1 MLLDHVFITYS
12 DGSYNETTRTY
23 DPVDPLILAYTKD
36 SLLFD
41 TKRHTIYAQGIE
53 FGYSY
58 TFPYVNSGVGITGTD
73 ISKGVSYYIIGIEQR
88 IDGSISYSYSY
99 SYITFGLSDGILD
112 NDSGGAY
119 IIGMAMSDDGKISYK
134 YADVNHT
141 TTPTELSGNS
151 LANHG
156 IVVDVNINQQGA
168 LTYSYYNATTTD
180 SDKTHE
186 GNHDL
191 SGAEYTV
198 VDGLTQDSFGKISY
212 HTTTIKTTHSG
223 NVNGDFAY
231 DLSLSN
237 DGKLTGKSGVFS
249 NQKTG
254 DTTSGV
260 INNVHIDNTG
270 KLSYSYISL
279 EDLLDVNPTSA
290 QQVYNTI
297 LNNTSY
303 QFITNIGQDANG
315 SISYVYGYFNTT
327 HTSTGI
333 VDRDIDDRVITNVHL
348 DADGNFSYS
357 YADHTTTDNDRISPL
372 VQVAGNIGTKDNAT
386 ITLSHD
392 NSYKF
397 VTQIDQA
404 ADGKII
410 YTYAYVNTIHTT
422 ALSNEDHH
430 KVVTYINLDANGN
443 LSYHLTDLSVTN
455 GTAGSDMVLTN
466 DDTYKFITGI
476 TQASDGKISYTYSQ
490 LNTNFTYQG
499 DNIAGPVYEL
509 NIDKTGKISYI
520 HKNLTGNTGSYVSAL
535 TYTKG
540 THITYVPGSY
550 IQFISGISQD
560 ADGKIS
566 YTYSAIYT
574 DAYNNYRY
582 HELNILERAS
592 TTADPQENT
601 VEVLSTISTTNGNDK
616 KHDISYTTI
625 QVATKHYVDNLM
637 TANDALRYAGI
648 VTPSSTANG
657 TVAFSKNDYSTGA
670 VYKVSGNGYFGTEYV
685 TGGDMVI
692 SYSDSANATS
702 FANWNVIN
710 ENIDLRTDT
719 EVNAKNSNDT
729 KKVITNVYLNDS
741 GLLSYTTYNI
751 GVQVVLNND
760 GESNELLGNTYTVI
774 TGVNLEQDGLDTK
787 LSYNYTTLKVN
798 ANHHSTNPNTTHHDQ
813 AISYVW
819 LNESGQLTYSAE
831 NLSSSAATPTTATLT
846 NSNKY
851 LVISSIS
858 QAANGKI
865 SYTAYELN
873 TTHSN
878 TNATNGSSSS
888 VIGNVHLD
896 ANGTL
901 SYSYVNIAQAAY
913 HYTVNTNKTGD
924 GNVISSIVVDDHGHL
939 TTISYSSIAATDEY
953 VYFKKVTDKIYLSG
967 TDTQNGDV
975 TAHSYIDGISYIQNK
990 QLYTQVSYFNQS
1002 YVGQLKVTSTA
1013 YLDGN
1018 TYIGNDTTDRLQIV
1032 SKTIDFNSDD
1042 KTEFTHLKS
1051 LWGVVVVG
1059 Q

>member
-1 MLLDHVFITYS
+1 MLLDHVFITYN
-12 DGSYNETTRTY
+12 DGVYNENTKTY
-23 DPVDPLILAYTKD
+23 DQIDPRILAYTKD

-58 TFPYVNSGVGITGTD
+58 TFQYVNSGVGIVGTD
-73 ISKGVSYYIIGIEQR
+73 ISKGASYYITGIEQN

-112 NDSGGAY
+112 NNSGGSY
-119 IIGMAMSDDGKISYK
+119 IIGIAMSDDGKISYK
-134 YADVNHT
+134 YANVNHT

-168 LTYSYYNATTTD
+168 LTYSWYNAATTNN
-180 SDKTHE
+180 DKTHE

-198 VDGLTQDSFGKISY
+198 VDGIQQDSFGKVSY

-237 DGKLTGKSGVFS
+237 DGILTGKSGIFS
-249 NQKTG
+249 NQRTG
-254 DTTSGV
+254 TTTSGV

-290 QQVYNTI
+290 QQAYNTI

-303 QFITNIGQDANG
+303 QFITNIGQDDNG

-333 VDRDIDDRVITNVHL
+333 VDREIDDRVITNVHL

-357 YADHTTTDNDRISPL
+357 YANHETTTSDRL
-372 VQVAGNIGTKDNAT
+372 KAAKVGGDAT
-386 ITLSHD
+386 VTLTGPST
-392 NSYKF
+392 SYTF
-397 VTQIDQA
+397 VTQIDQTS
-404 ADGKII
+404 DGKII
-410 YTYAYVNTIHTT
+410 YTYAYVNTTHTT
-422 ALSNEDHH
+422 TTSNSNTNQ
-430 KVVTYINLDANGN
+430 VVTYVNLDHDGN
-443 LSYHLTDLSVTN
+443 LTYHLTDLSVTT
-455 GTAGSDMVLTN
+455 GTAGSNMILTN

-499 DNIAGPVYEL
+499 DNVVGPVYEL

-520 HKNLTGNTGSYVSAL
+520 HKNLSGNTGAYISAL

-550 IQFISGISQD
+550 IPFISGISQD

-574 DAYNNYRY
+574 DAENNYRY

-592 TTADPQENT
+592 TTEDPQENT

-616 KHDISYTTI
+616 KHDISYTTV

-637 TANDALRYAGI
+637 TANDALRYAGT
-648 VTPSSTANG
+648 VTPSSTANE
-657 TVAFSKNDYSTGA
+657 TVTFSKNDYSTGA

-685 TGGDMVI
+685 TGGDMII

-710 ENIDLRTDT
+710 ENIDLRTNDN
-719 EVNAKNSNDT
+719 VNSKNSNDT

-751 GVQVVLNND
+751 GTQVVSKD
-760 GESNELLGNTYTVI
+760 DDASNELLGNTYKVL
-774 TGVNLEQDGLDTK
+774 TGVKIEQDGLDTK
-787 LSYNYTTLKVN
+787 LSYSYSTIKVN
-798 ANHHSTNPNTTHHDQ
+798 ANHHSTSANTTHHDQ

-831 NLSSSAATPTTATLT
+831 NLSSSTVTPTTAILT

-878 TNATNGSSSS
+878 IDATNVPTSG

-913 HYTVNTNKTGD
+913 HYTVNTTKTGD
-924 GNVISSIVVDDHGHL
+924 GNVISSIVVDNHGHL
-939 TTISYSSIAATDEY
+939 TNISYSSIAATDEY
-953 VYFKKVTDKIYLSG
+953 VKFDKVTDKIYLSG
-967 TDTQNGDV
+967 TDTQNGNV
-975 TAHSYIDGISYIQNK
+975 TAHSYIDGIAYIQNK

-1002 YVGQLKVTSTA
+1002 YVGQLEVTGTA

-1032 SKTIDFNSDD
+1032 SKTIDFNSET
-1042 KTEFTHLKS
+1042 KTDFVNLKS
-1051 LWGVVVVG
+1051 LWGVVG